1 MRAFVRVIIIPTDIT
16 KIDMITF
23 ATKLHILLI
32 MIVIGIGL
40 YMFLLFKEVKMFG
53 EDMDQM
59 RLDIG
64 LLKSQQQCAISPPA
78 KAITPAVAPR
88 VVEYDDDNISVTS
101 NEIKN
106 ILTNIRH
113 DDEEEEEEDKE
124 TVEQPLKIVDII
136 DMTTFTLDELKKQKY
151 DDLRAFLRRR
161 NLNIKGTKSEL
172 IQKITELKSASADVD
187 VDESISPTL

>member
-1 MRAFVRVIIIPTDIT
+1 
-16 KIDMITF
+16 MITF

-32 MIVIGIGL
+32 MIVVGIGL

-64 LLKSQQQCAISPPA
+64 LLKSQQCAISPPPAAAAA
-78 KAITPAVAPR
+78 KVVVAPPLPTAPR
-88 VVEYDDDNISVTS
+88 VVEYDDDNVSVTS

-113 DDEEEEEEDKE
+113 DSDDEEDEDKE
-124 TVEQPLKIVDII
+124 VVEQPPKIVDII
-136 DMTTFTLDELKKQKY
+136 DMTTFTLEELKKQKY

-172 IQKITELKSASADVD
+172 IQKITELKSANVEADVD
-187 VDESISPTL
+187 EPTIE

>member
-1 MRAFVRVIIIPTDIT
+1 
-16 KIDMITF
+16 MITF

-32 MIVIGIGL
+32 MIVVGIGL

-64 LLKSQQQCAISPPA
+64 LLKSQQCAISPPPAAATTA
-78 KAITPAVAPR
+78 KAVVVPAAAPR
-88 VVEYDDDNISVTS
+88 VVEYDDDNTSVTS

-113 DDEEEEEEDKE
+113 DSDDEEEEDKE
-124 TVEQPLKIVDII
+124 VVEQPPKIVDII
-136 DMTTFTLDELKKQKY
+136 DMTTFTFEELKKQKY

-172 IQKITELKSASADVD
+172 IQKITELKSASAEVEA
-187 VDESISPTL
+187 DEPTIE

>member
-64 LLKSQQQCAISPPA
+64 LLKSQQCAISPPA
-78 KAITPAVAPR
+78 KAVVVPVAAPR

-113 DDEEEEEEDKE
+113 DSDDEDEEDKE
-124 TVEQPLKIVDII
+124 VVEQPPKIVDII
-136 DMTTFTLDELKKQKY
+136 DMTTFTLEELKKQKY

-172 IQKITELKSASADVD
+172 IQKITELKSANASADVD
-187 VDESISPTL
+187 EPTIE